1 VTNVAEIIDGKKV
14 AAEIRQ
20 EVKQEVD
27 ELKDRGVTPGLAVV
41 LVGDN
46 PASAVYVRMKAK
58 ACEEVGIYSRVIRM
72 PQEASQRELERVV
85 DELNDDEAIHGMLV
99 QLPLPPQIEEKPIT
113 WRISPEKD
121 ADGFHPMNVGRMMI
135 GDPEAFRPATPAG
148 VIELLMRSGH
158 NPEGK
163 RVTIVGRSNIVGRPL
178 SVLLSQKMKGG
189 NATVTLAHSRTP
201 GLPAVL
207 READILVAA
216 IGVPE
221 FVKADSVKPGAVV
234 IDVGVNR
241 VDDPSTEKGYRLV
254 GDVAFDEV
262 SKVAAAITPVPG
274 GVGPMTIAMLL
285 SNCMAA
291 TRRITGIS

>member
-1 VTNVAEIIDGKKV
+1 MAEVIDGKRI

-20 EVKQEVD
+20 EVKQQVD
-27 ELKDRGVTPGLAVV
+27 ELKTKGGVTPGLAVV
-41 LVGDN
+41 LVGDH

-72 PQEASQRELERVV
+72 PQETSQSELENVV
-85 DELNDDEAIHGMLV
+85 DELNGDEAIHGMLV
-99 QLPLPPQIEEKPIT
+99 QLPLPPQIEEKPII
-113 WRISPEKD
+113 WRIAPEKD
-121 ADGFHPMNVGRMMI
+121 VDGFHPMNVGRVMI
-135 GDPEAFRPATPAG
+135 GDPDAFRPATPAG

-178 SVLLSQKMKGG
+178 AVLLSQKMKGG

-201 GLPAVL
+201 DLPAVL

-234 IDVGVNR
+234 IDVGTNR

-254 GDVAFDEV
+254 GDVAYDEV
-262 SKVAAAITPVPG
+262 SKIAGAITPVPG

-285 SNCMAA
+285 SNCIAA
-291 TRRITGIS
+291 TRVISSIP

>member
-1 VTNVAEIIDGKKV
+1 MADVIDGKRI
-14 AAEIRQ
+14 AQEIRA
-20 EVKQEVD
+20 EVKRQVE
-27 ELKDRGVTPGLAVV
+27 ELSCRGVTPGLAVV

-58 ACEEVGIYSRVIRM
+58 ACEEAGIYSRVIKLSK
-72 PQEASQRELERVV
+72 ETSQSKLEGVI
-85 DELNDDEAIHGMLV
+85 DELNGDDTIHGMLV
-99 QLPLPPQIEEKPIT
+99 QLPLPSQIEERAIT
-113 WRISPEKD
+113 WRVAPEKD
-121 ADGFHPMNVGRMMI
+121 VDGFHPMNVGRMAI

-148 VIELLMRSGH
+148 VVELLTRCGH
-158 NPEGK
+158 DPAGK

-178 SVLLSQKMKGG
+178 AILLSQKAPGG

-201 GLPAVL
+201 SIDAVM

-221 FVKADSVKPGAVV
+221 FVKADAVKPGAVV

-241 VDDPSTEKGYRLV
+241 VDDASREKGYRLV
-254 GDVAFDEV
+254 GDVAYDEV
-262 SKVAAAITPVPG
+262 AKIASAITPVPG

-285 SNCMAA
+285 TNTITAA
-291 TRRITGIS
+291 RAIAGAR

>member
-20 EVKQEVD
+20 ELKQEVD
-27 ELKDRGVTPGLAVV
+27 ELKARGVTPGLAVV